1 MPTRDL
7 LTAYGRRDLLRTIG
21 FTGGLA
27 TVAGCGASET
37 QPAASVPT
45 SAPKPTGAPKPA
57 STVQA
62 AAIVTASPVVAKV
75 PEVKGLK
82 VGYLP
87 ITDATPLLVAH
98 NQGLFAAEGLE
109 VEKPTLFRSW
119 AQIAEAFQAKQ
130 VDVAHLLM
138 PAAIWMRFGQ
148 NFPVKVV
155 AWNHVDGSALTV
167 AKNVDSLGDLAG
179 KVIGIP
185 FWYSIHNL
193 VVQLLLRTAGLK
205 PILTGEPDAR
215 AKTVKLSILAPADMP
230 PALAAGT
237 IAGYIVADPFNAVAE
252 VQGIGKVLRFTGDAW
267 LNHACCVTI
276 VHEDAVRERPRWTQA
291 VVTGLAKAQRY
302 ARENRKETARILSKE
317 GGDYLPQPLPAI
329 ERALTGY
336 SREEYGASK
345 AIVHPDWA
353 NNRIDFQPF
362 PFPSYTAE
370 LVKLLRDTEVDGDA
384 AFLKTL
390 DPAQAH
396 GTLVDDTFARAA
408 ISAAGGPSV
417 FGLPENLSRVEKIV
431 P

>member
-1 MPTRDL
+1 M
-7 LTAYGRRDLLRTIG
+7 
-21 FTGGLA
+21 TG
-27 TVAGCGASET
+27 
-37 QPAASVPT
+37 
-45 SAPKPTGAPKPA
+45 
-57 STVQA
+57 VQTCA
-62 AAIVTASPVVAKV
+62 
-75 PEVKGLK
+75 
-82 VGYLP
+82 LP
-87 ITDATPLLVAH
+87 I
-98 NQGLFAAEGLE
+98 
-109 VEKPTLFRSW
+109 
-119 AQIAEAFQAKQ
+119 
-130 VDVAHLLM
+130 
-138 PAAIWMRFGQ
+138 
-148 NFPVKVV
+148 
-155 AWNHVDGSALTV
+155 
-167 AKNVDSLGDLAG
+167 SLGDLAG

-205 PILTGEPDAR
+205 PILTGEPDAG

-384 AFLKTL
+384 AFLKTI

>member
-1 MPTRDL
+1 M
-7 LTAYGRRDLLRTIG
+7 
-21 FTGGLA
+21 
-27 TVAGCGASET
+27 
-37 QPAASVPT
+37 
-45 SAPKPTGAPKPA
+45 
-57 STVQA
+57 
-62 AAIVTASPVVAKV
+62 
-75 PEVKGLK
+75 PEVRGLR

-98 NQGLFAAEGLE
+98 HQGLFGAEGLE
-109 VEKPTLFRSW
+109 PERPTLFRSW

-138 PAAIWMRFGQ
+138 PAAIWMRLGQ
-148 NFPVKVV
+148 NVPVKVV

-167 AKNVDSLGDLAG
+167 AKNVDSLADLAG
-179 KVIGIP
+179 KVVAVP

-193 VVQLLLRTAGLK
+193 MVQLLLRTAGLK
-205 PILTGEPDAR
+205 PILVGEPDAG
-215 AKTVKLSILAPADMP
+215 AKTVKLAILAPADMP

-252 VQGIGKVLRFTGDAW
+252 VQNVGKILRFTGDAW

-276 VHEDAVRERPRWTQA
+276 VHDDVAKARPVWTQS
-291 VVTGLAKAQRY
+291 VVTGLAKAQRF

-336 SREEYGASK
+336 SRDEYGPTK
-345 AIVHPDWA
+345 AISHPDWA

-362 PFPSYTAE
+362 PFPSYTEE
-370 LVKLLRDTEVDGDA
+370 LVRLLRETAVDGDA
-384 AFLKTL
+384 SFLNTL
-390 DPAQAH
+390 NPTQAH
-396 GTLVDDTFARAA
+396 ATLVDDSFARVA
-408 ISAAGGPSV
+408 IAAAGGPGV
-417 FGLPENLSRVEKIV
+417 FGLPETLTRSEKIA

>member
-1 MPTRDL
+1 MPELDSRTG
-7 LTAYGRRDLLRTIG
+7 YGRRDLLRTIG
-21 FTGGLA
+21 FTGSLA
-27 TVAGCGASET
+27 TVAGCGTTGTPPVA
-37 QPAASVPT
+37 PVPT
-45 SAPKPTGAPKPA
+45 AKPSSASTPASASGAPPVP
-57 STVQA
+57 TP
-62 AAIVTASPVVAKV
+62 SPVVAKS
-75 PEVKGLK
+75 PEAKGLK

-98 NQGLFAAEGLE
+98 NQGLFAGEGLE

-167 AKNVDSLGDLAG
+167 AKNVDSIGDLAG
-179 KVIGIP
+179 KVVGIP
-185 FWYSIHNL
+185 FWYSVHNL

-205 PILTGEPDAR
+205 PILTGEPNASAR
-215 AKTVKLSILAPADMP
+215 TVKLSILAPADMP

-237 IAGYIVADPFNAVAE
+237 IAGYIVADPFNAAAE
-252 VQGIGKVLRFTGDAW
+252 LQGIGKVLRFTGDAW
-267 LNHACCVTI
+267 LNHACCVTV

-291 VVTGLAKAQRY
+291 VVTGLAKAQRF

-329 ERALTGY
+329 ERALNGY
-336 SREEYGASK
+336 SREEYGATK
-345 AIVHPDWA
+345 AIIHPDWV

-396 GTLVDDTFARAA
+396 GALVDDTFARAA
-408 ISAAGGPSV
+408 ITAAGGPSV
-417 FGLPENLSRVEKIV
+417 FGLPESLTRVEKIV